1 MRRQRVKWVE
11 RKENFRERKQQM
23 ARRRQQ
29 RKWPLSEHSQE
40 WSVTKQVSQ
49 GQDLFLEGNEIL
61 IVLGLEACE
70 KLFDLAQA

>member
-1 MRRQRVKWVE
+1 MGGKE
-11 RKENFRERKQQM
+11 REFRGKETAG